1 MEGREAQEQI
11 AELAVED
18 MGWSYGEN
26 PWAVLAGERRGEG
39 VLGGVVQASG
49 SQIVL
54 WGLLSDL

>member
-18 MGWSYGEN
+18 TGWSSGEN
-26 PWAVLAGERRGEG
+26 PRTVLAGERRGEG
-39 VLGGVVQASG
+39 VLGGVVQANG
-49 SQIVL
+49 SQMVL